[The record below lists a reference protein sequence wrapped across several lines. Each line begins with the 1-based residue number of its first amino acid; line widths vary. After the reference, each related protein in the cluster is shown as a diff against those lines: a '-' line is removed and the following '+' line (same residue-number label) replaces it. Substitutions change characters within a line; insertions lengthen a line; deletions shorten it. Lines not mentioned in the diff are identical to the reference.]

1 MFKQSVVLLSGLLS
15 ASAFAQW
22 TLDQDNSALHFMS
35 TKNAQVTE
43 VHSFDHFSG
52 KLSDSGTLTIEVPL
66 DSVNTNIPIRNTRM
80 QEMLLKWLNTL
91 PQPLAPHCH
100 LRSWIWQPAPVK
112 QVWLKAN

>member
-52 KLSDSGTLTIEVPL
+52 WSWKPKGLKLRPICL
-66 DSVNTNIPIRNTRM
+66 NI
-80 QEMLLKWLNTL
+80 
-91 PQPLAPHCH
+91 
-100 LRSWIWQPAPVK
+100 
-112 QVWLKAN
+112 